1 MRDDNRTSM
10 DPTKLPAD
18 SLFGVRTVDHGTP
31 LHAGTVVYRVGEI
44 DPPPDIPGPHTWKVA
59 TAIVERASPKQIR
72 LKAPFPGLARMVF
85 TPAAFGH
92 VFFET
97 PLQAIQAFL
106 IEQRLEIESINRKKK
121 EAERAIAWAESQ
133 EGMLP

>member
-1 MRDDNRTSM
+1 MNPINDQ
-10 DPTKLPAD
+10 TKLPTD
-18 SLFGVRTVDHGTP
+18 SLFGTRTIDPGTP
-31 LHAGTVVYRVGEI
+31 LHAGTVVYRVDEI

-72 LKAPFPGLARMVF
+72 LKKPFPGLARVVF
-85 TPAAFGH
+85 TPDAFGCA
-92 VFFET
+92 FFET

-106 IEQRLEIESINRKKK
+106 TERRLEVESISRRKK

-133 EGMLP
+133 EGMSP